1 MSGLVC
7 RQIAHLVVRNS
18 PVALCRRR
26 WGTDLSMV
34 RAKHD
39 LVRDMSGGI
48 EMRSRFGMQNPV
60 ELSE

>member
-1 MSGLVC
+1 MSGWGC
-7 RQIAHLVVRNS
+7 RQVAHLVVRNS
-18 PVALCRRR
+18 PLALCRRR

-48 EMRSRFGMQNPV
+48 EIRCRFGMQNPV
-60 ELSE
+60 KLSE